1 MPREGSVSRAVR
13 ELLRSR
19 PILLE
24 TLYLGVVNY
33 SALAR
38 YLRGEVEARLGKRVS
53 EATVKMAVIRF
64 SEEFSREQRS
74 VEQSI
79 LNIIARSSLSLIDD
93 IGLLT
98 LRAGEPLS
106 LLLMILEAVTRPR
119 FLQLT
124 QGVSTLTVVADIE
137 TVERIMELVDERQ
150 IETVYRDQAAVVLI
164 SPEEIIETPGV
175 LSYLT
180 TLLALSGVN
189 LTQIISAHTDTIL
202 VIQRDKALSAYRV
215 LSEAIEKA
223 RERSGVQVGEHR
235 QHLWRE

>member
-1 MPREGSVSRAVR
+1 MPREVSVSRAVR

-124 QGVSTLTVVADIE
+124 QGVSTLTVVADVE
-137 TVERIMELVDERQ
+137 TVERIMELVDEKQ
-150 IETVYRDQAAVVLI
+150 IETVYRNQAAVVLI
-164 SPEEIIETPGV
+164 SPKEIIETPGV

-223 RERSGVQVGEHR
+223 RERSGGGGASPTPAEG
-235 QHLWRE
+235 

>member
-53 EATVKMAVIRF
+53 ESTVKMAVIRF
-64 SEEFSREQRS
+64 SEEVSREQRS

-79 LNIIARSSLSLIDD
+79 LDIIARSSLSLIDD

-106 LLLMILEAVTRPR
+106 LLLRILEAMARPR

-124 QGVSTLTVVADIE
+124 QGVFTLTIVADIE
-137 TVERIMELVDERQ
+137 TIERIMELVDERQ

-164 SPEEIIETPGV
+164 SPKEIIETPGV

-223 RERSGVQVGEHR
+223 RERSGGGGASPTPAEG
-235 QHLWRE
+235 